1 MPVPSAIECVSGE
14 NKRNQPT
21 NTLCLLILLNHL
33 FFVQCTRKNLLL
45 SYHQVSTRVG
55 VRTIRSLRWPCRSRD
70 PRSGGTWGQD
80 QKGRLILRR
89 EPRTPFFW
97 LVLIKN
103 TLDYISCVSS
113 NVLSY
118 MFVSSTNVLFLYLD
132 ITHSSMSVTV
142 KPTFKNN
149 LSVRLVLFII

>member
-33 FFVQCTRKNLLL
+33 FFVQCTRK
-45 SYHQVSTRVG
+45 
-55 VRTIRSLRWPCRSRD
+55 RTSFYPTIKFLPGWGSGQYGPYGD
-70 PRSGGTWGQD
+70 PAGPGTPAQGEPVAR
-80 QKGRLILRR
+80 KGRQSSRR
-89 EPRTPFFW
+89 EPRTPFFSK
-97 LVLIKN
+97 KN

-113 NVLSY
+113 NVLSSKCLRKNLLQD
-118 MFVSSTNVLFLYLD
+118 SSANVLFLYS
-132 ITHSSMSVTV
+132 ITHFYVCDCE
-142 KPTFKNN
+142 TFNN